1 MVSPGLVT
9 AQVVMWGTA
18 EEHDLAYTLVSEAIM
33 DSQRNKPEQP
43 HEEVAAHVAGAH
55 DLLQRLREKVDKH
68 PELEEAIRRLEM
80 ALSLL
85 TVNTG
90 GML

>member
-1 MVSPGLVT
+1 
-9 AQVVMWGTA
+9 
-18 EEHDLAYTLVSEAIM
+18 M
-33 DSQRNKPEQP
+33 DSPPKQPERP
-43 HEEVAAHVAGAH
+43 HEEVAEHIAGAH
-55 DLLQRLREKVDKH
+55 DLLQRLREKLAMEKH